1 MAETTAAPPPIT
13 AAVCTGPLAKKPAAQ
28 TPRKI
33 SSTLE
38 HDRLGL
44 NQQSVSTS
52 FSEEKEA
59 KRLWESAP
67 WALAYPT
74 PMAQIQR
81 SFCAAFFK
89 KRLLLFQ
96 A

>member
-1 MAETTAAPPPIT
+1 
-13 AAVCTGPLAKKPAAQ
+13 
-28 TPRKI
+28 
-33 SSTLE
+33 
-38 HDRLGL
+38 LGL